1 MTEKLTYDPTPA
13 DAPEFTEDE
22 QNSLEVAERLGQ
34 EEAELYAGKFE
45 NAEELENAYLE
56 LQKKLGSPDEDDDE
70 VEDTYLDDDEYPD
83 EVIEGVDLITTA
95 SEEYFENDG
104 AISEETMERFK
115 EMSSSDLVE
124 AYMAIRDRNP
134 DIDGGGYSEDLSD
147 AEMNQVYNSAGGE
160 AEYNNLTSWAAQ
172 NLDESKMDAFNDIID
187 RGNSTSIQIAVAGLR
202 AEYEA
207 QEGYEGR
214 MLTGKAARSSG
225 DIFRSQAEVVQAMN
239 DPKYDRDPAYRQDV
253 YDKLER
259 SNLQF

>member
-13 DAPEFTEDE
+13 DAPEFTEE
-22 QNSLEVAERLGQ
+22 ELNSLEVAEELGEQ
-34 EEAELYAGKFE
+34 ENELLAGKYQ
-45 NAEELENAYLE
+45 NAEELEEAYLN
-56 LQKKLGSPDEDDDE
+56 LQKKLGSQDDDDE
-70 VEDTYLDDDEYPD
+70 TEEAYLDDDEYPED
-83 EVIEGVDLITTA
+83 VADGVDLIQTA
-95 SEEYFENDG
+95 SEEYWENEG
-104 AISEETMERFK
+104 QISEETMERFT
-115 EMSSSDLVE
+115 EMSSSELVE
-124 AYMAIRDRNP
+124 AYMAIKDRNP

-187 RGNSTSIQIAVAGLR
+187 RGNATSIQIAVAGLR
-202 AEYEA
+202 AEYEN

-225 DIFRSQAEVVQAMN
+225 DLFRSQAEVVQAMN

-259 SNLQF
+259 SNIQF

>member
-13 DAPEFTEDE
+13 DAPELSDE
-22 QNSLEVAERLGQ
+22 EQDSLRVAEELGE
-34 EEAELYAGKFE
+34 EEAKQYAGKFN
-45 NAEELENAYLE
+45 NAEELENAYPE
-56 LQKKLGSPDEDDDE
+56 LQKKLGSRDEDDE
-70 VEDTYLDDDEYPD
+70 VEDTTLDEDEYPE
-83 EVIEGVDLITTA
+83 EVADGVDLITQA
-95 SEEYFENDG
+95 SEEYYENEG

-115 EMSSSDLVE
+115 EMSSSELVE

-160 AEYNNLTSWAAQ
+160 SEYNNLTQWAAQ

-187 RGNSTSIQIAVAGLR
+187 RGNATSIQIAVAGLR